1 MTQNLT
7 PVTVGITGGSASG
20 KSTLAKHIA
29 NELNGHK
36 SVIVNQDLYFRDY
49 AEYSPEEREKVIT
62 ANHPDG
68 ICWDVLINHINKL
81 VSGEP
86 VTVPASG
93 TRAALGN
100 RPQDKLETGDL
111 IILEGHLIFWNQQI
125 RDLMDLKLFIDVDP
139 HERVLRRL
147 LRAAAGKEDEYSA
160 KDLQWQVEWY
170 RRDVI
175 PNFPVYTETC
185 KQYADLVVPYQ
196 KHNPA
201 TLQMIVA
208 GIRDRIMNR

>member
-1 MTQNLT
+1 MTQNLN

-147 LRAAAGKEDEYSA
+147 LRAAAGKEDEFSA
-160 KDLQWQVEWY
+160 KDLQGKSNGIGVMS
-170 RRDVI
+170 
-175 PNFPVYTETC
+175 FPIFLFILRPASSMRIWSFPTRSIILRPC
-185 KQYADLVVPYQ
+185 K
-196 KHNPA
+196 
-201 TLQMIVA
+201 
-208 GIRDRIMNR
+208 

>member
-1 MTQNLT
+1 M
-7 PVTVGITGGSASG
+7 
-20 KSTLAKHIA
+20 
-29 NELNGHK
+29 
-36 SVIVNQDLYFRDY
+36 
-49 AEYSPEEREKVIT
+49 
-62 ANHPDG
+62 
-68 ICWDVLINHINKL
+68 
-81 VSGEP
+81 
-86 VTVPASG
+86 PASG

-147 LRAAAGKEDEYSA
+147 LRAAAGKEDEYDEYSA
-160 KDLQWQVEWY
+160 KNLQWQVEWY

-185 KQYADLVVPYQ
+185 KQYADLIVPYQ
-196 KHNPA
+196 NHNPT
-201 TLQMIVA
+201 TLQMIAA

>member
-1 MTQNLT
+1 MTQNLN

-160 KDLQWQVEWY
+160 KDLQGQVEWY

-185 KQYADLVVPYQ
+185 K
-196 KHNPA
+196 
-201 TLQMIVA
+201 
-208 GIRDRIMNR
+208 

>member
-1 MTQNLT
+1 MTQNLN

-86 VTVPASG
+86 VTVPASR

-147 LRAAAGKEDEYSA
+147 LRAAAGKEDEFSA
-160 KDLQWQVEWY
+160 KDLQGQVEWY

>member
-1 MTQNLT
+1 MTQNLN

-93 TRAALGN
+93 TRTALGN

-147 LRAAAGKEDEYSA
+147 LRAAAGKEDEFSA
-160 KDLQWQVEWY
+160 KDLQGQVEWY

>member
-1 MTQNLT
+1 M
-7 PVTVGITGGSASG
+7 
-20 KSTLAKHIA
+20 
-29 NELNGHK
+29 
-36 SVIVNQDLYFRDY
+36 
-49 AEYSPEEREKVIT
+49 
-62 ANHPDG
+62 
-68 ICWDVLINHINKL
+68 
-81 VSGEP
+81 
-86 VTVPASG
+86 PASG

>member
-1 MTQNLT
+1 MTQNLH